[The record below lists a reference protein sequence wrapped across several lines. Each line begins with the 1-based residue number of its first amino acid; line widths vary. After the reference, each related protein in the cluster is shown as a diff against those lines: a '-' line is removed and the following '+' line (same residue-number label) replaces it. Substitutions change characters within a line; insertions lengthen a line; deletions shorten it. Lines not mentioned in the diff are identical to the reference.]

1 MASTQGA
8 CAVKAPC
15 KINLFLLITG
25 RRPGGYHTLSTFFLR
40 LPEPFDRLS
49 FSTPAGRDTGIRV
62 FCGEPGVDA
71 GNNTLTKAYR
81 LYAEATGWAPPM
93 DVVLEKGIPHG
104 AGLGGGSS
112 DAAEVLRRLQETA
125 PAPLGKDG
133 LNALAARI
141 GADVPFFLGG
151 EACLA
156 GGIGDELVPFPPE
169 TEGMYC
175 VLACPGVGVPTPWAY
190 AAWDAE
196 KVPFSLTAEEKADKN
211 NRSSYRWLYGRNDFE
226 PVVFAAHPE
235 LASVKALLIRHGA
248 VYAGMS
254 GSGSSLFGLYAAR
267 SEAEQ
272 AAEQIRE
279 LASPVRVY
287 GPLEL

>member
-1 MASTQGA
+1 MLSIEGRCT
-8 CAVKAPC
+8 VKAPC

-25 RRPGGYHTLSTFFLR
+25 RRADGYHTLSTFFLR
-40 LPEPFDRLS
+40 IPEPFDEIS
-49 FSTPAGRDTGIRV
+49 FSTAPERETGIRV
-62 FCGEPGVDA
+62 ICSEPGIDA
-71 GNNTLTKAYR
+71 DRNTLTKAYR

-93 DVVLEKGIPHG
+93 DVELIKGIPHG

-112 DAAEVLRRLQETA
+112 DAAEVLRRMQESS
-125 PAPLGKDG
+125 PAPLERKD

-141 GADVPFFLGG
+141 GADVPFFLSGG
-151 EACLA
+151 ACLA
-156 GGIGDELVPFPPE
+156 GGIGDELVPYPPE
-169 TEGMYC
+169 TAGMFC
-175 VLACPGVGVPTPWAY
+175 VLACPEVYVSTPWAY

-196 KVPFSLTAEEKADKN
+196 KAPFSLTAVEKADKN

-235 LASVKALLIRHGA
+235 LASVKDLLIRHGA

-254 GSGSSLFGLYAAR
+254 GSGSSMFGLYA
-267 SEAEQ
+267 SGQEAGH
-272 AAEQIRE
+272 AADRIRE

-287 GPLEL
+287 GPFEL